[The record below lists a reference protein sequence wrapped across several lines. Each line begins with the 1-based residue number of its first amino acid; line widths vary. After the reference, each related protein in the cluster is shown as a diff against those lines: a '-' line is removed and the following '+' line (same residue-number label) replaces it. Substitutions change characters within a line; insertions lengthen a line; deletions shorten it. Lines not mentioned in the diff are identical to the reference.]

1 MGRRATMLM
10 LNLLCRCTMIA
21 ELENIYEPTKATAE
35 GAKTITMLHELLE
48 KYQHC
53 SGADCP

>member
-1 MGRRATMLM
+1 MSRDNVEFALP
-10 LNLLCRCTMIA
+10 LA

-35 GAKTITMLHELLE
+35 GAKTIAMLHELLE

>member
-1 MGRRATMLM
+1 MRYC
-10 LNLLCRCTMIA
+10 LNSIFCTGA

-35 GAKTITMLHELLE
+35 GAKTIAMLHELLE

-53 SGADCP
+53 SGVDCP